1 MRVFVTGATGYIGS
15 AVVREL
21 LDAGHEVLGLAR
33 SDSAAGTLTRSG
45 VDVHRGDIDDADSLR
60 AGAAAADGVIYAAN
74 QHISETTDPTAR
86 AKAEL
91 NAVEAI
97 GAELEGTDKP
107 FVVTSGVIGRTPGH
121 LLTEGTPTIPN
132 PVTALRLQVELSVLA
147 TGERGVRSSS
157 VRLAPTVH
165 GPGDA
170 RGFIPTLIG
179 VARTTGVSA
188 FVGDGSNRWPSVHRR
203 DAAALYRLALE
214 SAPAGTP
221 LHAVAEEGVPFRDIA
236 QAIGRRLKVPT
247 VSLTPDEASRHFVS
261 FLAPLVA
268 LDNPAS
274 SALTRRRTGWRPT
287 HSALVPDIE
296 EGHYFAEFSVGRRSG
311 PE

>member
-1 MRVFVTGATGYIGS
+1 MRVFVAGATGYIGS

-21 LDAGHEVLGLAR
+21 LGAGHQVLGLAR
-33 SDSAAGTLTRSG
+33 SERAAGTLTRSG

-60 AGAAAADGVIYAAN
+60 AGAAAADGVVYAAN
-74 QHISETTDPTAR
+74 QHISETTDPAAR

-97 GAELEGTDKP
+97 GTKLAGTGKP
-107 FVVTSGVIGRTPGH
+107 FVVTSGVIGRTPGD
-121 LLTEGTPTIPN
+121 LLTEETPAVAN

-147 TGERGVRSSS
+147 AGERGVRSSS

-165 GPGDA
+165 GPGDT
-170 RGFIPTLIG
+170 RGFISTLID

-188 FVGDGSNRWPSVHRR
+188 FVGDGSNRWPAVHRR
-203 DAAALYRLALE
+203 DAATLYRLALE

-221 LHAVAEEGVPFRDIA
+221 LHAVAEEGVPFGDIA
-236 QAIGRRLKVPT
+236 RAIGRQLGVPT
-247 VSLTPDEASRHFVS
+247 VSLTPEEAGGHFAG
-261 FLAPLVA
+261 FLAPLAA

-274 SALTRRRTGWRPT
+274 SALTRQRTGWNPT
-287 HSALVPDIE
+287 HPALVPDIE
-296 EGHYFAEFSVGRRSG
+296 QGHYFGEFSAGHRSG

>member
-21 LDAGHEVLGLAR
+21 LEAGHQVLGLAR
-33 SDSAAGTLTRSG
+33 SDSAADTLTRAG
-45 VDVHRGDIDDADSLR
+45 VDVQRGDIDDGDSLR

-74 QHISETTDPTAR
+74 QHISETTDSAAR

-91 NAVEAI
+91 NAVDAI
-97 GAELEGTDKP
+97 GAELEGTGKP
-107 FVVTSGVIGRTPGH
+107 FVVTSGVIGRTPGE
-121 LLTEGTPTIPN
+121 LLTEDTPAVPN
-132 PVTALRLQVELSVLA
+132 LVTALRLPVELSVLA
-147 TGERGVRSSS
+147 LGERGVRSSS

-165 GPGDA
+165 GRGDA
-170 RGFIPTLIG
+170 RGFISTLIG

-188 FVGDGSNRWPSVHRR
+188 FVGDGANRWPSVHRL
-203 DAAALYRLALE
+203 DAATLYRLALE

-221 LHAVAEEGVPFRDIA
+221 LHAVGEEGVPFREIA
-236 QAIGRRLKVPT
+236 QAIGRQLKVPAI
-247 VSLTPDEASRHFVS
+247 SMTPEEAGQHFVG

-274 SALTRRRTGWRPT
+274 SALTQRRMEWRPT
-287 HSALVPDIE
+287 HPALVPDIE
-296 EGHYFAEFSVGRRSG
+296 EGHYFEESG
-311 PE
+311 TEA

>member
-1 MRVFVTGATGYIGS
+1 MRVFVAGATGYIGS

-21 LDAGHEVLGLAR
+21 LDAGYQVLGLAR
-33 SDSAAGTLTRSG
+33 SDPAADALTRTG
-45 VDVHRGDIDDADSLR
+45 VDVHRGDIHDADSLR
-60 AGAAAADGVIYAAN
+60 AGAAAADGVVYAAN
-74 QHISETTDPTAR
+74 QHISETTDPAAR

-91 NAVEAI
+91 KAVEAI
-97 GAELEGTDKP
+97 GTELEGTGKP

-121 LLTEGTPTIPN
+121 LLTEETPAVPN
-132 PVTALRLQVELSVLA
+132 PVTALRLQAESSVLA
-147 TGERGVRSSS
+147 AGERGVRSSS

-170 RGFIPTLIG
+170 RGFISTLIG

-221 LHAVAEEGVPFRDIA
+221 LHAVAEEGVPFGDIA
-236 QAIGRRLKVPT
+236 RAIGRQLKIPA
-247 VSLTPDEASRHFVS
+247 VSLTPEEAGRHFVG

-274 SALTRRRTGWRPT
+274 SALTRQRTGWKPT
-287 HSALVPDIE
+287 HPALVPDIE
-296 EGHYFAEFSVGRRSG
+296 QGHYFGEFSAGH
-311 PE
+311 